1 MKKPKISVAVAT
13 FNEEKNIGP
22 CLESVRQ
29 LADEIIVVDGGSTDK
44 TVEIA
49 KKYGAKVIVTDNPPI
64 FHINKQKAID
74 AATGDWILQLDA
86 DEMVTPE
93 LKKEVQDVIRDT
105 KYDGYWIP
113 RKNYFLGRY
122 LTKGGQYPDYTLRLY
137 RHGKGH
143 LPCKSVHEQ
152 AMVQGKVGY
161 LINALLHN
169 ADPTFKRYLQR
180 NSRYI
185 DLMVKEMKEKKTGKN
200 LIEAFK
206 YFWFKPSHWFFMTL
220 FRHKGILD
228 GFQGIIFSF
237 FSALRFPRAY
247 WRYIKGRLPHFLMV
261 FVFLTYVL
269 PYPGLMPGNKFYRL
283 EQVADRLGQFWA
295 FGNFSRHKYELNL
308 ADKKL
313 VEAKVLFEYQ
323 QYPLALQALEN
334 SNQHFQKAKAYL
346 GRASKEGKDISQKA
360 INLKAAAEKHKEIL
374 GSLENFLPEKFLWQ
388 PEKKE
393 ATELDLK
400 STLEE
405 AIKIRQI

>member
-1 MKKPKISVAVAT
+1 MKKPKISVAIAT

-29 LADEIIVVDGGSTDK
+29 LADEIVVVDGGSTDK

-74 AATGDWILQLDA
+74 AATGDWVLQLDA
-86 DEMVTPE
+86 DEEVTPE
-93 LKKEVQDVIRDT
+93 LRKEVKDVICDT
-105 KYDGYWIP
+105 GYNGYWIP

-137 RHGKGH
+137 KKGKGR

-161 LINALLHN
+161 LKNALLHN

-200 LIEAFK
+200 PIEAFK
-206 YFWFKPSHWFFMTL
+206 YFWLKPSHWFFWTL
-220 FRHKGILD
+220 IRHKGILD

-247 WRYIKGRLPHFLMV
+247 WRYLR
-261 FVFLTYVL
+261 
-269 PYPGLMPGNKFYRL
+269 
-283 EQVADRLGQFWA
+283 
-295 FGNFSRHKYELNL
+295 S
-308 ADKKL
+308 
-313 VEAKVLFEYQ
+313 
-323 QYPLALQALEN
+323 
-334 SNQHFQKAKAYL
+334 S
-346 GRASKEGKDISQKA
+346 
-360 INLKAAAEKHKEIL
+360 
-374 GSLENFLPEKFLWQ
+374 
-388 PEKKE
+388 
-393 ATELDLK
+393 
-400 STLEE
+400 
-405 AIKIRQI
+405 